1 VGERVIGQREALR
14 AIAKAVRRS
23 RAGLNDPNRPV
34 GSFFFLGPTGV
45 GKTELAKALTEF
57 LFDDEHSLV
66 RLDMSE
72 FMEKHT
78 VARLIGAPPGYK
90 GADEGGQLTEA
101 VRLRPYSVVLFD
113 EVEKAHPD
121 IFNILLQI
129 LDDGRLTDSQS
140 RLVDFKNTV
149 IIMTSNVGSFH
160 LLEASIDDGVIEDDA
175 KEAAMAEMRK
185 HFRPEFLGRIDE
197 VIMFHGLTR
206 SNIEDIAAIQFR
218 KLDKLLA
225 ARKLKLV
232 FTPEARKFVID
243 AGYEPA
249 YGARPLRRAIQRHL
263 QDPLS
268 MAILEGG
275 FQAGD
280 VIEARI
286 GTTEGE
292 PGLVFERQV
301 TPAVTPGV
309 GAQVPVTASSP
320 REEVRDD
327 GSGEAPAEG
336 NSPEAPTSPSVSVSG
351 P

>member
-1 VGERVIGQREALR
+1 MLESEREKLIQMEQRVGERVIGQKEALH

-45 GKTELAKALTEF
+45 GKTELAKALTQF
-57 LFDDEHSLV
+57 LFDDEKAMV

-72 FMEKHT
+72 FQEKHT

-121 IFNILLQI
+121 IFNILLQV

-149 IIMTSNVGSFH
+149 VIMTSNVGSHH
-160 LLEASIDDGVIEDDA
+160 LLEASIDDGVIEDEA
-175 KEAAMAEMRK
+175 KEAAFGELRK
-185 HFRPEFLGRIDE
+185 SFRPEFLGRIDE

-206 SNIEDIAAIQFR
+206 QNIEDIAEIQFKKLR
-218 KLDKLLA
+218 GLLAQHRLKLDLTPA
-225 ARKLKLV
+225 AKK
-232 FTPEARKFVID
+232 AVID
-243 AGYEPA
+243 VGYEPA
-249 YGARPLRRAIQRHL
+249 FGARPLRRAIQRML
-263 QDPLS
+263 QDPMS

-275 FQAGD
+275 YQEGD
-280 VIEARI
+280 TIVAHAIDPEQPAQ
-286 GTTEGE
+286 
-292 PGLVFERQV
+292 GLRFERK
-301 TPAVTPGV
+301 PAAAPESADSGN
-309 GAQVPVTASSP
+309 GAT
-320 REEVRDD
+320 
-327 GSGEAPAEG
+327 
-336 NSPEAPTSPSVSVSG
+336 TSPSG
-351 P
+351 PDGKKDGGDSAEAAE